1 MEYTLTQEAPEKFAT
16 ECLIVG
22 VHENGALSGAA
33 LALDRVL
40 NGEITAIVQRG
51 DIEGKPGQTLPL
63 LRMIAQAQR
72 VILVGMGVQGECKP
86 AQFREAV
93 ERATQAAA
101 DLHIKTFANFLP
113 EIAIKDRTPTWG
125 LEQAIVATEDALY
138 RFDRL
143 KTRAPKRV
151 MPRACTFGIR
161 GLQEAGAKEALAAGH
176 AIARAVS
183 FAKDLAN
190 LPGNMCTPSYL
201 ADQAR
206 ALGSR
211 TGLTIT
217 VLEEADMQALGMGA
231 LLAVARGTHEP
242 AKLLVLEYH
251 GNGTAAPIALVGKG
265 VTFDSGGISIKP
277 SASMDEM
284 KFDMCGAAT
293 VLATIQASA
302 ELKLPINIVGLIPT
316 TENMPGGSAIKPGDV
331 VTSLSGQTIEILNT
345 DAEGRLILC
354 DTLTYAERF
363 KPAAV
368 IDIATLTGAC
378 VIALGSQAGGLMS
391 NNEALSQELNDA
403 GQTAA
408 DRVWPLPLWE
418 EYQKQLDSNFAD
430 MANIGGR
437 EAGTITAA
445 CFLSRFAENYP
456 WAHLDIAG
464 IAYKGGKEKGATGRP
479 ISLLVEFL
487 RRRANPS

>member
-1 MEYTLTQEAPEKFAT
+1 MEYILTQEAPEKFST

-22 VHENGALSGAA
+22 IHENGVLSEAA
-33 LALDRVL
+33 TAIDKSL
-40 NGEITAIVQRG
+40 NGEIMAIVQRG

-63 LRMIAQAQR
+63 LRPAAQAQR
-72 VILVGMGVQGECKP
+72 IVLVGMGVRGECRP
-86 AQFREAV
+86 AQFKEAV
-93 ERATQAAA
+93 ARASQTAA
-101 DLHIKTFANFLP
+101 DLHVKTFANFLP
-113 EIAIKDRTPTWG
+113 DIVIKDRTPTWG
-125 LEQAIVATEDALY
+125 LEQAVVATEDALY

-143 KTRAPKRV
+143 KTRTPKSA
-151 MPRACTFGIR
+151 MPRACTFGISS
-161 GLQEAGAKEALAAGH
+161 LPEAAAKEALATGH
-176 AIARAVS
+176 TMARAIS

-201 ADQAR
+201 AGEAQ

-211 TGLTIT
+211 VGLTVT
-217 VLEEADMQALGMGA
+217 VLEKAEMQALGMGA

-242 AKLLVLEYH
+242 AKFLVLEYR

-277 SASMDEM
+277 SANMDEM

-293 VLATIQASA
+293 VLATVQAAA
-302 ELKLPINIVGLIPT
+302 ELKLPINLVGLVPT

-354 DTLTYAERF
+354 DALTYAERF
-363 KPAAV
+363 KPVAV
-368 IDIATLTGAC
+368 IDVATLTGAC
-378 VIALGSQAGGLMS
+378 VIALGAQAGGLMS
-391 NNEALSQELNDA
+391 NNEALSLELNAA

-479 ISLLVEFL
+479 ISLLIEFL
-487 RRRANPS
+487 RRRANPT

>member
-1 MEYTLTQEAPEKFAT
+1 MEYTLTQDAPETLAT
-16 ECLIVG
+16 DCLIVG
-22 VHENGALSGAA
+22 VHENGTLSEAA
-33 LALDRVL
+33 VAVDRL
-40 NGEITAIVQRG
+40 LGGEIAAIVQRG
-51 DIEGKPGQTLPL
+51 DIEGKPGQIQSL
-63 LRMIAQAQR
+63 LRSGGPISR
-72 VILVGMGVQGECKP
+72 IVLVGMGARGECKP
-86 AQFREAV
+86 AQYKDAV
-93 ERATQAAA
+93 ARASRAAA
-101 DLHIKTFANFLP
+101 DLRVKNFANFLAETP
-113 EIAIKDRTPTWG
+113 IKGRSTAWA
-125 LEQAIVATEDALY
+125 LEQAVIATEDALY

-143 KTRAPKRV
+143 KTRNPAPAL
-151 MPRACTFGIR
+151 PQACLLSAS
-161 GLQEAGAKEALAAGH
+161 GLAPEHAKAALAAGW
-176 AIARAVS
+176 AIAKAVS

-201 ADQAR
+201 AEQAQ

-211 TGLTIT
+211 ADLKVTI
-217 VLEEADMQALGMGA
+217 LEKADMETLGMGA
-231 LLAVARGTHEP
+231 LLAVARGSHEP
-242 AKLLVLEYH
+242 AKLLVLEYR
-251 GNGTAAPIALVGKG
+251 GAGTDAPVALVGKG
-265 VTFDSGGISIKP
+265 VTFDSGGISLKP
-277 SASMDEM
+277 PANMDEM

-293 VLATIQASA
+293 VLATVQAAA
-302 ELKLPINIVGLIPT
+302 EMKLPINLVGLVPA
-316 TENMPGGSAIKPGDV
+316 TENLPGGSAIKPGDI

-378 VIALGSQAGGLMS
+378 VIALGSQAGGLLS
-391 NNEALSQELNDA
+391 NDETLSADLNEAGE
-403 GQTAA
+403 TAA

-445 CFLSRFAENYP
+445 CFLARFTENYP

-487 RRRANPS
+487 RRRARPA

>member
-1 MEYTLTQEAPEKFAT
+1 MEYTFTQEAPEKLAT
-16 ECLIVG
+16 DCLIVG
-22 VHENGALSGAA
+22 IHENGLLSRAAAA
-33 LALDRVL
+33 LDQLL
-40 NGEITAIVQRG
+40 GGEITAIVQRG

-63 LRMIAQAQR
+63 LRPVGQTQR
-72 VILVGMGVQGECKP
+72 VVLVGMGLQGECKA
-86 AQFREAV
+86 AQFKEAV
-93 ERATQAAA
+93 ARATQVAA
-101 DLHIKTFANFLP
+101 DLHVKNIGSFLP
-113 EIAIKDRTPTWG
+113 EIAIKDRSPAWG

-143 KTRAPKRV
+143 KTRTPKRL
-151 MPRACTFGIR
+151 MPRACAFAAPQ
-161 GLQEAGAKEALAAGH
+161 LSEADAKQALAAGH
-176 AIARAVS
+176 ALARAIS

-201 ADQAR
+201 ADQAQ
-206 ALGSR
+206 ALGAR
-211 TGLTIT
+211 TGIT
-217 VLEEADMQALGMGA
+217 VSVLEESDMQTLGMGA
-231 LLAVARGTHEP
+231 LLAVTRGSHEP

-251 GNGTAAPIALVGKG
+251 GNGAAPPIALVGKG

-277 SASMDEM
+277 PANMDEM

-293 VLATIQASA
+293 VLATIQAAA
-302 ELKLPINIVGLIPT
+302 ELKLPLNIVGLVPT
-316 TENMPGGSAIKPGDV
+316 TENMPGGSAIKPGDI

-354 DTLTYAERF
+354 DALTYAERF
-363 KPAAV
+363 KPTAV

-378 VIALGSQAGGLMS
+378 VIALGAQAGGLLS
-391 NNEALSQELNDA
+391 NNEALSQELSSA

-408 DRVWPLPLWE
+408 DRMWPLPLWE

-445 CFLSRFAENYP
+445 CFLARFTENYP

-479 ISLLVEFL
+479 IPLLVEFL
-487 RRRANPS
+487 RRRAQSA